1 MDLNRR
7 DLLRRLGGLTLA
19 PTLLEQTLAPLNLK
33 AAGKVTPRG
42 TARNVIFIALNGAIS
57 QVDCWDFK
65 ETRFTPADL
74 KVSEVQ
80 KGLYL
85 PKTLVPS
92 AGEWAP
98 KTSFVRSMKG
108 TELVHFVGQYHL
120 QVGKVS
126 EFLRCESSS
135 EAMTVPKAGISLPMA
150 GFRGRPTCR

>member
-7 DLLRRLGGLTLA
+7 DLLRRLGGITLA
-19 PTLLEQTLAPLNLK
+19 PTLLEQTLAPLNLR

-74 KVSEVQ
+74 KVSEVR

-85 PKTLVPS
+85 AKTL
-92 AGEWAP
+92 
-98 KTSFVRSMKG
+98 FRS
-108 TELVHFVGQYHL
+108 EERR
-120 QVGKVS
+120 VGK
-126 EFLRCESSS
+126 EC
-135 EAMTVPKAGISLPMA
+135 
-150 GFRGRPTCR
+150 

>member
-85 PKTLVPS
+85 PKTLFPS

-108 TELVHFVGQYHL
+108 DRTGSLRWT
-120 QVGKVS
+120 VS
-126 EFLRCESSS
+126 PAGGASPES
-135 EAMTVPKAGISLPMA
+135 GH
-150 GFRGRPTCR
+150 R